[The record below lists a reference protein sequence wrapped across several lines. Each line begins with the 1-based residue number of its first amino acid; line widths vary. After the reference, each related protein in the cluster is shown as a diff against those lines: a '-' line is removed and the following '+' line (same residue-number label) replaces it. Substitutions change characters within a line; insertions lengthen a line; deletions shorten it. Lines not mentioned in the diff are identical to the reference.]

1 MNEIYPYSIEYAAF
15 LNIDPVYICQLH
27 EINQKE
33 QRWVTFVPSLLFSFV
48 YYVFI
53 FLSLW
58 EIFSEKHDNFIISSQ
73 KLI

>member
-58 EIFSEKHDNFIISSQ
+58 ENKFEKCASSNISSQ